1 MLKSIEQQILAT
13 LEKISPFLQRDGG
26 DVEFVSYSEGIVY
39 VRMKGACVGC
49 AMVDETVSMGIE
61 MILIE
66 EVPGVVKVEVVA

>member
-1 MLKSIEQQILAT
+1 MLKIIEQQILAT
-13 LEKISPFLQRDGG
+13 LEKIRPFLQRDGG

>member
-1 MLKSIEQQILAT
+1 MESIEQQIIAT

-26 DVEFVSYSEGIVY
+26 DVDFVSYKDGVVF

-49 AMVDETVSMGIE
+49 SMLDETVSMGIE

-66 EVPGVVKVEVVA
+66 EVPGVVRVEVVE

>member
-61 MILIE
+61 LILFE
-66 EVPGVVKVEVVA
+66 EVPCVVKVEVVA

>member
-13 LEKISPFLQRDGG
+13 LEKIRPFLQRDGG